1 MIRLK
6 VNGKNHQFN
15 GDPETPLLWFL
26 RDELT
31 LKGTKYGCGMGLCG
45 ACTVNPP
52 TGLGEPALPPI
63 LPAISNAIFTA
74 TGERIRTLPIT
85 KQGFSFA

>member
-1 MIRLK
+1 MSQTLPIKLLFLK
-6 VNGKNHQFN
+6 SNK
-15 GDPETPLLWFL
+15 
-26 RDELT
+26 
-31 LKGTKYGCGMGLCG
+31 
-45 ACTVNPP
+45 PP

-63 LPAISNAIFTA
+63 LPAVCNAIFTA